1 MKLYS
6 VDLSTFSAKVRMQ
19 VYAKGLD
26 QIEVVAPVGFLTPL
40 FERPT
45 PMGKIP
51 VLKLDDGDTIP
62 ESDAIAAYLEETFP
76 TPTLLG
82 DTPRQSA
89 EVRTLAR
96 MTDAYIITSM
106 FNITGGRG
114 MPLTEGPVY
123 EMMTANLLRGFA
135 AIDETLDGQDG
146 YACLGRLTLADCALV
161 PALFM
166 VSTVLPFVG
175 TPDPIPAS
183 RKIAGYWTT
192 IQRQPAA
199 ARVLSEMR
207 KGLEARRTAVQAAS
221 G

>member
-6 VDLSTFSAKVRMQ
+6 AELSTFSAKVRMQ
-19 VYAKGLD
+19 IYAKGLD
-26 QIEVVAPVGFLTPL
+26 QIEIASPVGFLTPQ

-51 VLKLDDGDTIP
+51 VLELAAGDAIP
-62 ESDAIAAYLEETFP
+62 ESDAIAAYIEEAFP

-82 DTPRQSA
+82 DTPRQNA
-89 EVRTLAR
+89 EVRALAS
-96 MTDAYIITSM
+96 MAGAYLITSM

-123 EMMTANLLRGFA
+123 AMMTANLLRGFA
-135 AIDETLDGQDG
+135 AIDETLDGRGG

-166 VSTVLPFVG
+166 VSTVLPFTG

-183 RKIAGYWTT
+183 RKLVGYWAA
-192 IQRQPAA
+192 IQRQGAA

-207 KGLEARRTAVQAAS
+207 HGLEARRAAVQAA